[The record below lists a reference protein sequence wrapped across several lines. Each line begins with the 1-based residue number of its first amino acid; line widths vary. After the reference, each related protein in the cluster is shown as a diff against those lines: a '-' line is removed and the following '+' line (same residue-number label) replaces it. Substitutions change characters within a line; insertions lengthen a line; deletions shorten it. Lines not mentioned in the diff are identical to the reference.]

1 MIEIELKAA
10 SPITPPSM
18 MVEDVADGGNG
29 VSKGLLGMNGG
40 VLFTLLATL
49 GVITT
54 VTYSVYL
61 SCLAAFTP
69 AVSVL
74 LTGMIVLCI
83 TAFIGKG
90 VRILA
95 A

>member
-10 SPITPPSM
+10 SPIKPSV
-18 MVEDVADGGNG
+18 MVEDVAVEGKGGS
-29 VSKGLLGMNGG
+29 VGLLGMNGG

-49 GVITT
+49 GVLTT
-54 VTYSVYL
+54 VIYSVYL
-61 SCLAAFTP
+61 GCLAAFTP
-69 AVSVL
+69 EVSVL

-90 VRILA
+90 VRVLA